1 MPFFIRK
8 TITVVPSLCD
18 PQPFALHLYVTQ
30 FLTTDFQSEIL
41 RKILNHFKM
50 LILKSD
56 FNAVLFVIKSR
67 ELLCKNIKI
76 TTVCIL
82 KKGFTHKNYL
92 DNNYFRLLLSGFIRM
107 KVETTFSLGGCL
119 DVT

>member
-18 PQPFALHLYVTQ
+18 PQSFALHLYVTQ

-50 LILKSD
+50 LILKLD

-82 KKGFTHKNYL
+82 KKGFTRKKYL
-92 DNNYFRLLLSGFIRM
+92 NNNYFRLLLSGFIRM

>member
-8 TITVVPSLCD
+8 TITVLPSLCD

-50 LILKSD
+50 LILR
-56 FNAVLFVIKSR
+56 VLLINTS
-67 ELLCKNIKI
+67 
-76 TTVCIL
+76 
-82 KKGFTHKNYL
+82 
-92 DNNYFRLLLSGFIRM
+92 
-107 KVETTFSLGGCL
+107 ETQQALFQL
-119 DVT
+119 VF